1 MIKYGL
7 LTADDEWAS
16 EHEVYD
22 FLYALVRLL
31 KPKVILETGYYKGG
45 SLSAMQRAAADN
57 MIPTELLSC
66 ETNGILYENRTHKN
80 SKPLK
85 IHETS
90 GTHYVVKFVTGEELC
105 RATEGVD
112 LAFIDS
118 SGDRVA
124 EVQALNLAPNG
135 VVVLHDAKRPQ
146 YQAIKTLRPWKA
158 IWEIDTVQGIT
169 VFQS

>member
-1 MIKYGL
+1 LIKYGL

-16 EHEVYD
+16 EYEVYD

-31 KPKVILETGYYKGG
+31 KPKVILETGCYKGG
-45 SLSAMQRAAADN
+45 ATFQMAKAADVN
-57 MIPTELLSC
+57 LVALWTCDTSEQMIDEARRKIPRAWLASEIVRLELM
-66 ETNGILYENRTHKN
+66 NGCDLCAM
-80 SKPLK
+80 
-85 IHETS
+85 
-90 GTHYVVKFVTGEELC
+90 VKD
-105 RATEGVD
+105 VD

>member
-7 LTADDEWAS
+7 LTADDEMAS

-31 KPKVILETGYYKGG
+31 KPKVILETGTYKGG
-45 SLSAMQRAAADN
+45 ATKAMARAAKEN
-57 MIPTELLSC
+57 GVGYVYSC
-66 ETNGILYENRTHKN
+66 ETNWDLGNEVNAQLDSDGLPAHSSYC
-80 SKPLK
+80 S
-85 IHETS
+85 
-90 GTHYVVKFVTGEELC
+90 GEEECSNLMN
-105 RATEGVD
+105 VD
-112 LAFIDS
+112 FAFIDS
-118 SGDRVA
+118 SSDRVA
-124 EVQALNLAPNG
+124 EVAALNLAPNG

-146 YQAIKTLRPWKA
+146 YQAIKTMRPWKA

>member
-7 LTADDEWAS
+7 LTADDEMAS

-22 FLYALVRLL
+22 FLYGLVRLL
-31 KPKVILETGYYKGG
+31 KPAVVLETGSYKGG
-45 SLSAMQRAAADN
+45 ATRLMAQAAKDN
-57 MIPTELLSC
+57 GVGEIHTCDTNPDMLE
-66 ETNGILYENRTHKN
+66 ETLRSIYGLPATAILC
-80 SKPLK
+80 
-85 IHETS
+85 S
-90 GTHYVVKFVTGEELC
+90 GLDLISVLDNIG
-105 RATEGVD
+105 

-124 EVQALNLAPNG
+124 EVQALNLAPGG

-146 YQAIKTLRPWKA
+146 YQAIKNLRHWKA